1 MASTKKPRPSAL
13 ARAEH
18 GGAPVKLAATE
29 RRVLDEALRRGADLS
44 AEVEAKVTSY
54 GRWLLEAVFAN
65 DVAAALDDRTK
76 NPVWL
81 ELVRRAGGPTLHVS
95 RHVLYSSVR
104 IAAYDRRITDQ
115 SWRNLDAGRKE
126 LLLPLTAD
134 ARLRE
139 AAQHVAKFDL
149 SHAKTRAYVTELL
162 GAGGTPRRVSFT
174 APALAG
180 RVKKLRESLD
190 GAAVQ
195 RRLQAIKADLEPA
208 QREAL
213 ATELER
219 LRGVLAA
226 LVKTVRGR

>member
-13 ARAEH
+13 VRAEH
-18 GGAPVKLAATE
+18 GGTPVKLATAE
-29 RRVLDEALRRGADLS
+29 RRVLDEALRRGADLF
-44 AEVEAKVTSY
+44 AEVEAKVSSY

-65 DVAAALDDRTK
+65 DAAAALDDRTK

-95 RHVLYSSVR
+95 RHVLYTAVR
-104 IAAYDRRITDQ
+104 IAAYDHRITDA
-115 SWRNLDAGRKE
+115 SWRTLDAGRKA
-126 LLLPLTAD
+126 LLLPLATD

-139 AAQHVAKFDL
+139 AAQHVARFDL
-149 SHAKTRAYVTELL
+149 SHAKTRAYVTGLL
-162 GAGGTPRRVSFT
+162 AARGTPRRVSFT
-174 APALAG
+174 GPALAG

-195 RRLQAIKADLEPA
+195 RRLQAIKADLEPD

-226 LVKTVRGR
+226 LVKTVRAK